1 LDNAIDLAQATGL
14 APATVDHGYDN
25 AYLQSWNFNVQRELL
40 PGVVLMAGYFGSK
53 GTHLTLQRNINQPID
68 GARPFPAVSLSSAIL
83 PGAPLGNIT
92 QTESTGNSSY
102 NALWVSANRRLA
114 SGLQINASYTWSKSL
129 DYNSLSSMGAV
140 VENAY
145 NLHADR
151 GLSDFDARQRF
162 VTSVLY
168 SLPFTGKWFI
178 EGWQA
183 AMVLTAQS
191 GAPVNIVT
199 TNSTVTG
206 VTGTLRPDVTG
217 PIKVI
222 GSVDHWFD
230 TSVFTADSS
239 FGDLGRNVVTGP
251 TFNNTDLSIMKNTV
265 VAETIQVQFRAEF
278 FDVLNHAN
286 LGQPGN
292 VVGSPNFGRIT
303 NTRFPTGELGS
314 SRQVQ
319 FGIKVIL

>member
-1 LDNAIDLAQATGL
+1 VAQATGL
-14 APATVDHGYDN
+14 APATVDHGYSN
-25 AYLQSWNFNVQRELL
+25 AYLQSWNFNVQRELVR
-40 PGVVLMAGYFGSK
+40 GMALMAGYFGSK
-53 GTHLTLQRNINQPID
+53 GTHLALQRNINQPID
-68 GARPFPAVSLSSAIL
+68 GVRPFPAVSFSSAIL
-83 PGAPLGNIT
+83 PGTPLGNIT

-102 NALWVSANRRLA
+102 NALWLSASRRIA
-114 SGLQINASYTWSKSL
+114 TGLQIDASYTWSKSL
-129 DYNSLSSMGAV
+129 DDNSLSSMGAV

-145 NLHADR
+145 NLHTDR

-168 SLPFTGKWFI
+168 SLPFSGKWFV

-183 AMVLTAQS
+183 AMILTAQS

-206 VTGTLRPDVTG
+206 VAGTLRPDVTG
-217 PIKVI
+217 PIKLI
-222 GSVDHWFD
+222 GNPDHWFD
-230 TSVFTADSS
+230 TSVLVDSSS
-239 FGDLGRNVVTGP
+239 FGNLGRNVVIGP
-251 TFNNTDLSIMKNTV
+251 SFNNTDLSIIKNTIF
-265 VAETIQVQFRAEF
+265 ADKIRVQLRVEF
-278 FDVLNHAN
+278 FDALNHAN

-319 FGIKVIL
+319 LGIKVIL

>member
-1 LDNAIDLAQATGL
+1 LDNAIDVAQATGL

-40 PGVVLMAGYFGSK
+40 RGVALMAGYFGSK

-68 GARPFPAVSLSSAIL
+68 GVRPFQAVSLSSAIL
-83 PGAPLGNIT
+83 PGTPLGNIT

-129 DYNSLSSMGAV
+129 DYNSLTSMGAV

-168 SLPFTGKWFI
+168 SLPFTGEWFI

-191 GAPVNIVT
+191 GSPVNIVT

-206 VTGTLRPDVTG
+206 VAGTLRPDVTG

-230 TSVFTADSS
+230 TSVFTAVSS

-251 TFNNTDLSIMKNTV
+251 AFNNTDISIMKNTV
-265 VAETIQVQFRAEF
+265 IAEKIQMQFRAEF
-278 FDVLNHAN
+278 FDVLNHPN